1 MAKSKD
7 MIDPL
12 VVVWKTSERSN
23 AKYKLKAFKGYH
35 IDYFLKTDS
44 KLPGLPEDAI
54 ILEALG
60 NNNPDLARDLF
71 DFGIM
76 CVANYRILDGIEVH
90 GKVENVKLS
99 VWLERYWY
107 GLENNNLLL

>member
-54 ILEALG
+54 ILEIGLG
-60 NNNPDLARDLF
+60 KSFVNKWKEKYKIV
-71 DFGIM
+71 G
-76 CVANYRILDGIEVH
+76 
-90 GKVENVKLS
+90 
-99 VWLERYWY
+99 
-107 GLENNNLLL
+107 

>member
-1 MAKSKD
+1 MKKEKGILTQTYAK
-7 MIDPL
+7 
-12 VVVWKTSERSN
+12 
-23 AKYKLKAFKGYH
+23 AK
-35 IDYFLKTDS
+35 
-44 KLPGLPEDAI
+44 
-54 ILEALG
+54 EALG

-76 CVANYRILDGIEVH
+76 CVANYHILDGIEVH